1 VTLVSLSSSIK
12 AEETPDP
19 LDALAERLLDP
30 KTANALNT
38 LLDHADLLATVV
50 SGMDA
55 LISRGDI
62 ITESLGS
69 GFAELRGANGG
80 GGGTIQLLGALGAL
94 TRPEVVSILGAASS
108 AVAEGSA
115 QAAAGGTKIG
125 GVRGLLK
132 AVKDP
137 DVSRALG
144 LVVAIAKAFG
154 RELG

>member
-1 VTLVSLSSSIK
+1 M
-12 AEETPDP
+12 
-19 LDALAERLLDP
+19 ERLLDP
-30 KTANALNT
+30 KTADALNT

-50 SGMDA
+50 SGLDS
-55 LISRGDI
+55 LISRGEI

-69 GFAELRGANGG
+69 GLIELRGANGAAG
-80 GGGTIQLLGALGAL
+80 GGAIQLLAALGSL
-94 TRPEVVSILGAASS
+94 TRPEVVSVLGAASQ
-108 AVAEGSA
+108 AVADGSA
-115 QAAAGGTKIG
+115 QAAADRSKIG

-154 RELG
+154 SKLG